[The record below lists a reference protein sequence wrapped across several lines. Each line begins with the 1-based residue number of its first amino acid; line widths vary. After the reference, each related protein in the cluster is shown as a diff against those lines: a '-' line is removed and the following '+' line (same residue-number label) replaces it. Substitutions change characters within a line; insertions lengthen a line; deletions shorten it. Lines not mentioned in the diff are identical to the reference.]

1 MITLG
6 EAYDCITVDG
16 ELSRVWGIHLSMDP
30 STQCGVPVWELAVLV
45 HGGTTCVRD
54 GELFEI
60 TTCVLQKVAVVAGI
74 VVVVVVGV
82 VQHQH
87 RG

>member
-1 MITLG
+1 
-6 EAYDCITVDG
+6 
-16 ELSRVWGIHLSMDP
+16 MDP

-82 VQHQH
+82 VEHQH